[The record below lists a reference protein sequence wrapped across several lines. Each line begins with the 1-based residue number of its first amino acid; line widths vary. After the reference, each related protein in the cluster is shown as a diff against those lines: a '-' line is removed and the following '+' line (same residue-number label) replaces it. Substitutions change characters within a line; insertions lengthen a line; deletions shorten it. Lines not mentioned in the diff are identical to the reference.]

1 MPSSNQHQLIRGLGP
16 IAAISVNVGNIIGT
30 GIFLKARVMTCNVG
44 TPLRVIAVWVAAGLL
59 ALAGALTYAELTT
72 MRPEAGAEYVITRD
86 AYGRVWGFLNG
97 WSQFLIS
104 RTASAAALSVGFA
117 IFMNDLLNHRL
128 SGVYFSFAL
137 PGGYQIPFG
146 KLQVVALL
154 TLGVT
159 TLINCAA
166 VSVSGHVASF
176 ITLLKVL
183 LVLGVGVGAF
193 FYQDG
198 SWAHLT
204 MSNLGGT
211 CEKVAVTGGGFSGFA
226 AAMLGALWAYDGW
239 NNVSYVAGEVK
250 RPERNLPLALISSMF
265 IVMAL
270 YVLVNVSYY
279 YVLTPTQIASVSPAS
294 SVAAEATLR
303 VLGPLAVSLIAAIM
317 LLSSWGSLQTS
328 ILGTARI
335 PFAMARDGIFF
346 ESLAR
351 VSRKTHVPVIS
362 LIVQAVWAG
371 ILTLSGTFDQLTDFA
386 IFAFWLFYGMVA
398 ASVFVFRFR
407 EPDAPRP
414 YRTWGYPVVPA
425 IFVLVTIYLIVFTIK
440 NAPVQSL
447 IGLAIIATGLP
458 VYWYFA
464 KSFHKLLLTG
474 GGALG
479 LLFGGFVGFL
489 LRPTDPV
496 LKSQLPFSAVLTRG
510 SDLAGSAQALVPLA
524 KTSFNYMLALGLVG
538 AIFGIILGHLLAR
551 QRTSPPSA

>member
-1 MPSSNQHQLIRGLGP
+1 VSSQRQLIRGLGP

-30 GIFLKARVMTCNVG
+30 GVFLKARVMTCNVG
-44 TPLRVIAVWVAAGLL
+44 TPLRVLAVWIAAGLL

-117 IFMNDLLNHRL
+117 IFLNDLVHGKL
-128 SGVYFSFAL
+128 SEVYFHFTL

-176 ITLLKVL
+176 ITILKVL

-250 RPERNLPLALISSMF
+250 HPDRNLPLALISSMF

-362 LIVQAVWAG
+362 LIVQAIWAG

-398 ASVFVFRFR
+398 ASAFVFRR
-407 EPDAPRP
+407 RNPDATRP

-447 IGLAIIATGLP
+447 IGLLIIASGLP

-464 KSFHKLLLTG
+464 
-474 GGALG
+474 
-479 LLFGGFVGFL
+479 
-489 LRPTDPV
+489 
-496 LKSQLPFSAVLTRG
+496 
-510 SDLAGSAQALVPLA
+510 
-524 KTSFNYMLALGLVG
+524 
-538 AIFGIILGHLLAR
+538 
-551 QRTSPPSA
+551 QRNRSTEP

>member
-30 GIFLKARVMTCNVG
+30 GVFLKARVMTCNVG
-44 TPLRVIAVWVAAGLL
+44 TPLKVLAVWIAAGLL

-117 IFMNDLLNHRL
+117 IFLNDLLRGKLNE
-128 SGVYFSFAL
+128 VYFYFTL

-146 KLQVVALL
+146 KIQVAALI
-154 TLGVT
+154 TLAVT

-176 ITLLKVL
+176 ITVLKVL

-250 RPERNLPLALISSMF
+250 HPDRNLPLALISSMF

-398 ASVFVFRFR
+398 ASVFVFRRR

-425 IFVLVTIYLIVFTIK
+425 IFVLVTIYLIGFTIW
-440 NAPVQSL
+440 NAFVQSL
-447 IGLAIIATGLP
+447 IGLLIIASGLP

-464 KSFHKLLLTG
+464 
-474 GGALG
+474 
-479 LLFGGFVGFL
+479 
-489 LRPTDPV
+489 R
-496 LKSQLPFSAVLTRG
+496 R
-510 SDLAGSAQALVPLA
+510 
-524 KTSFNYMLALGLVG
+524 N
-538 AIFGIILGHLLAR
+538 R
-551 QRTSPPSA
+551 RTER

>member
-1 MPSSNQHQLIRGLGP
+1 
-16 IAAISVNVGNIIGT
+16 
-30 GIFLKARVMTCNVG
+30 
-44 TPLRVIAVWVAAGLL
+44 
-59 ALAGALTYAELTT
+59 
-72 MRPEAGAEYVITRD
+72 
-86 AYGRVWGFLNG
+86 
-97 WSQFLIS
+97 
-104 RTASAAALSVGFA
+104 
-117 IFMNDLLNHRL
+117 
-128 SGVYFSFAL
+128 
-137 PGGYQIPFG
+137 
-146 KLQVVALL
+146 
-154 TLGVT
+154 VT

-176 ITLLKVL
+176 ITILKVL

-250 RPERNLPLALISSMF
+250 HPDRNLPLALISSMF

-398 ASVFVFRFR
+398 ASVFVFRR
-407 EPDAPRP
+407 RNPDAARP

-425 IFVLVTIYLIVFTIK
+425 IFVLVTICLIVFTIK

-464 KSFHKLLLTG
+464 RRNRSTE
-474 GGALG
+474 
-479 LLFGGFVGFL
+479 
-489 LRPTDPV
+489 P
-496 LKSQLPFSAVLTRG
+496 
-510 SDLAGSAQALVPLA
+510 
-524 KTSFNYMLALGLVG
+524 
-538 AIFGIILGHLLAR
+538 
-551 QRTSPPSA
+551 